1 METVHH
7 KDEVPDMLSI
17 KFYQIKISL
26 LKKAERI
33 FFYLL
38 NSIPCENTPAIF
50 SPESSV

>member
-26 LKKAERI
+26 LKKQRD
-33 FFYLL
+33 FYLTQFNDYYL
-38 NSIPCENTPAIF
+38 
-50 SPESSV
+50 